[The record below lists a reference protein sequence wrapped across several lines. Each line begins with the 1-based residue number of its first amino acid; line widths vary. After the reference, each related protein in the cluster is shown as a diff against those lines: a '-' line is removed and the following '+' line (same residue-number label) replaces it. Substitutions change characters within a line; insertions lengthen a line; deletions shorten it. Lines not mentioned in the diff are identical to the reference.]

1 MKAETV
7 DLSTVR
13 GEVGNLWQS
22 GRTQLQ
28 KTVGQLL
35 DAKGRDV
42 WSIGPDA
49 TVYEALELLADKNV
63 GAIVVVEDGRV
74 CGIVS
79 ERDYAR
85 KIRLLER
92 DSRKTRVGEIMTS
105 EVWTITEDQSVAEC
119 MGSMTEH
126 HIRHL
131 PVVEADRL
139 VGIITIGDVVKAVM
153 AEQAFLI
160 QQLEQYITG

>member
-1 MKAETV
+1 M
-7 DLSTVR
+7 
-13 GEVGNLWQS
+13 
-22 GRTQLQ
+22 Q

-35 DAKGRDV
+35 AEKGTDV
-42 WSIGPDA
+42 WTIGPDA
-49 TVYEALELLADKNV
+49 TVYEALALLADKNI
-63 GAIVVVEDGRV
+63 GALVVIEEDRV

-85 KIRLLER
+85 KIILLGR
-92 DSRKTRVGEIMTS
+92 DSRQSKVADIMTS
-105 EVWTITEDQSVAEC
+105 EVRTITRDRSVTEC
-119 MGSMTEH
+119 IATITEH

-131 PVVEADRL
+131 PVVEDGEL
-139 VGIITIGDVVKAVM
+139 VGLISVGDIVKAVI

>member
-1 MKAETV
+1 M
-7 DLSTVR
+7 
-13 GEVGNLWQS
+13 
-22 GRTQLQ
+22 Q

-35 DAKGRDV
+35 AAKGSEV

-49 TVYEALELLADKNV
+49 SVFEALQLLADKNI
-63 GAIVVVEDGRV
+63 GALVVVEDGRV
-74 CGIVS
+74 CGIMS

-85 KIRLLER
+85 KIILLDRASR
-92 DSRKTRVGEIMTS
+92 DTQVREIMTP
-105 EVWTITEDQSVAEC
+105 EVRTVTRDQTVSEC
-119 MGSMTEH
+119 MTTMTDH

-131 PVVEADRL
+131 PVVEDGQL
-139 VGIITIGDVVKAVM
+139 VGLISVGDVVKAVM

>member
-1 MKAETV
+1 M
-7 DLSTVR
+7 
-13 GEVGNLWQS
+13 
-22 GRTQLQ
+22 Q

-35 DAKGRDV
+35 DAKGKEV

-49 TVYEALELLADKNV
+49 TVYEALQLLAERNV
-63 GAIVVVEDGRV
+63 GALVVVEDDRV
-74 CGIVS
+74 CGIMS

-85 KIRLLER
+85 KIILVDR
-92 DSRKTRVGEIMTS
+92 DSRSTRVSEIMTS
-105 EVWTITEDQSVAEC
+105 KVRTVTREESVAEC
-119 MGSMTEH
+119 MASMTEH

-131 PVVEADRL
+131 PVVEGEQL
-139 VGIITIGDVVKAVM
+139 VGLISVGDVVKAVM

>member
-1 MKAETV
+1 M
-7 DLSTVR
+7 
-13 GEVGNLWQS
+13 
-22 GRTQLQ
+22 Q

-35 DAKGRDV
+35 DAKGREV

-49 TVYEALELLADKNV
+49 SVYKALELLAEKNV
-63 GAIVVVEDGRV
+63 GAIVVVEDERV

-92 DSRKTRVGEIMTS
+92 DSRDTKVSRIMTS
-105 EVWTITEDQSVAEC
+105 EVRTITEDQSVAEC
-119 MGSMTEH
+119 MESMTEH

-131 PVVEADRL
+131 PVVDGDRL
-139 VGIITIGDVVKAVM
+139 VGIITIGDVVKEVM
-153 AEQAFLI
+153 AQQAFLI

>member
-1 MKAETV
+1 M
-7 DLSTVR
+7 
-13 GEVGNLWQS
+13 
-22 GRTQLQ
+22 Q

-35 DAKGRDV
+35 EAKGREV

-49 TVYEALELLADKNV
+49 NVYEVLQLLAEKNV
-63 GAIVVVEDGRV
+63 GAIVVVEDDRV

-92 DSRKTRVGEIMTS
+92 DSRNTNVSKIMTS
-105 EVWTITEDQSVAEC
+105 EVRTVTGDQSVAEC
-119 MGSMTEH
+119 MELMTEH

-131 PVVEADRL
+131 PVVEDDRL
-139 VGIITIGDVVKAVM
+139 IGIITIGDVVKAVM

>member
-1 MKAETV
+1 M
-7 DLSTVR
+7 
-13 GEVGNLWQS
+13 
-22 GRTQLQ
+22 Q

-35 DAKGRDV
+35 DAKGRSV

-49 TVYEALELLADKNV
+49 SVYEALELLAEKNV
-63 GAIVVVEDGRV
+63 GALVVVEDDQV
-74 CGIVS
+74 CGIIS

-85 KIRLLER
+85 KVVLLKR
-92 DSRKTRVGEIMTS
+92 DPHDTDVSAIMTS
-105 EVWTITEDQSVAEC
+105 KVLTITEDQSVAEC
-119 MGSMTEH
+119 MESMTEH

-131 PVVEADRL
+131 PVVEGEQL

-160 QQLEQYITG
+160 QQLEQYITS

>member
-1 MKAETV
+1 M
-7 DLSTVR
+7 
-13 GEVGNLWQS
+13 
-22 GRTQLQ
+22 Q

-35 DAKGRDV
+35 DAKGREV

-49 TVYEALELLADKNV
+49 TVYEALELMAEKNV
-63 GAIVVVEDGRV
+63 GAIVAIEDGRV

-92 DSRKTRVGEIMTS
+92 DSRDTPVREIMTA
-105 EVWTITEDQSVAEC
+105 EVRTITEDQSVAEC
-119 MGSMTEH
+119 MESMTEN

-131 PVVEADRL
+131 PVVDGERL

>member
-1 MKAETV
+1 M
-7 DLSTVR
+7 
-13 GEVGNLWQS
+13 
-22 GRTQLQ
+22 Q

-35 DAKGRDV
+35 NAKGTDV
-42 WSIGPDA
+42 WTIGPDA
-49 TVYEALELLADKNV
+49 IVYDALRMLADKNV
-63 GAIVVVEDGRV
+63 GALVVVDGGKV

-85 KIRLLER
+85 KIVLEGR
-92 DSRKTRVGEIMTS
+92 DSRESSVADIMTADVKTITRDRTVS
-105 EVWTITEDQSVAEC
+105 ECMTTITEL
-119 MGSMTEH
+119 

-131 PVVEADRL
+131 PVVEDGEL
-139 VGIITIGDVVKAVM
+139 VGLISVGDIVKAVI

>member
-1 MKAETV
+1 M
-7 DLSTVR
+7 
-13 GEVGNLWQS
+13 
-22 GRTQLQ
+22 Q

-35 DAKGRDV
+35 DAKGREV

-49 TVYEALELLADKNV
+49 TVFEALELLAIKNV

-92 DSRKTRVGEIMTS
+92 DSRDTAVSDIMTS
-105 EVWTITEDQSVAEC
+105 EVRTITEDQSVVEC
-119 MGSMTEH
+119 MESMTEH

-131 PVVEADRL
+131 PVVEGDRL

>member
-1 MKAETV
+1 MAE
-7 DLSTVR
+7 
-13 GEVGNLWQS
+13 
-22 GRTQLQ
+22 
-28 KTVGQLL
+28 
-35 DAKGRDV
+35 
-42 WSIGPDA
+42 
-49 TVYEALELLADKNV
+49 KNV
-63 GAIVVVEDGRV
+63 GAIVAIEDGRV

-92 DSRKTRVGEIMTS
+92 DSRDTPVREIMTA
-105 EVWTITEDQSVAEC
+105 EVRTITEDQSVAEC
-119 MGSMTEH
+119 MESMTEN

-131 PVVEADRL
+131 PVVDGERL

>member
-1 MKAETV
+1 M
-7 DLSTVR
+7 
-13 GEVGNLWQS
+13 
-22 GRTQLQ
+22 Q

-35 DAKGRDV
+35 DAKGREV

-49 TVYEALELLADKNV
+49 TVYEALELLAEKNV

-92 DSRKTRVGEIMTS
+92 DSRNTAISEIMTA
-105 EVWTITEDQSVAEC
+105 EVRTITEDQSVAEC
-119 MGSMTEH
+119 MESMTENH
-126 HIRHL
+126 VRHL
-131 PVVEADRL
+131 PVVDGDRL